1 MSVTRSK
8 NVIEISGTIADFDLG
23 DRRAVY
29 CITYEPGAA
38 NDVLIVRDGSATG
51 PAVFKVSASDTDD
64 QKVLYLMG
72 VQIQPV
78 ITTSECT
85 LSAGTT
91 IVFILGD

>member
-1 MSVTRSK
+1 MAVIRST
-8 NVIEISGTIADFDLG
+8 NVIELSGTIADFDLG
-23 DRRAVY
+23 DKRAVY

-51 PAVFKVSASDTDD
+51 PIVFKVSASDTDD

-72 VQIQPV
+72 AKIQPV
-78 ITTSECT
+78 ITVSQCT

-91 IVFILGD
+91 IVLVLGA